1 MSDPMLR
8 SDPPPAVSR
17 VRPGG
22 SPPPGSDRPV
32 GDPVADEPFLS
43 LPAGTGDVDPAESH
57 IVRGID

>member
-1 MSDPMLR
+1 MSDSMCR
-8 SDPPPAVSR
+8 FDPPPAVPS

-32 GDPVADEPFLS
+32 PDPIADEPFLP